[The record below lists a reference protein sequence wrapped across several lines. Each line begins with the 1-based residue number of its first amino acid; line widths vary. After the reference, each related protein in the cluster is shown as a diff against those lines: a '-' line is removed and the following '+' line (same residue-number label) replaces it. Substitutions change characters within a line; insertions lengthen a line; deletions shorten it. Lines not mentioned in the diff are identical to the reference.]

1 MLNRIKIF
9 RDMVSSHTSLIP
21 FVFMILNVIGFIITF
36 YSFICQCELPYIVQ
50 FIYDINGQIC
60 DVSLVAFL
68 LMLGTS
74 KNYRSLSWIS
84 FLSLLA
90 LWVLNTVY
98 ICLNIS
104 ADLYYSIASLIIYS
118 IFVILTLR
126 VLTNAKN

>member
-1 MLNRIKIF
+1 MLNRLKIF

-21 FVFMILNVIGFIITF
+21 FVFMLLNIIGFAIAF
-36 YSFICQCELPYIVQ
+36 YAFVCECEMPYIFH

-60 DVSLVAFL
+60 DVSLIGFI

-84 FLSLLA
+84 FFSLLA
-90 LWVLNTVY
+90 LWVLNTIY
-98 ICLNIS
+98 ICFHWD
-104 ADLYYSIASLIIYS
+104 ADLYYSIASLVIYT